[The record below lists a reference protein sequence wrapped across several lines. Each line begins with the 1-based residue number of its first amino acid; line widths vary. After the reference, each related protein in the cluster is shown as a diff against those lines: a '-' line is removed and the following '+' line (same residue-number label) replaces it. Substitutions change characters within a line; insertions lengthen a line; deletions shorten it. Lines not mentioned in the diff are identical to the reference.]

1 MKTPK
6 YQRIL
11 VALDGS
17 DCSELALEHAVAL
30 AQTYHAK
37 LRLLYVIDEVAF
49 NIGQPRTPQGFWQT
63 VRAAGKDI
71 LHSAKEL
78 AAENGIAAQTKLVEI
93 PTMGSLIRHV
103 AEVIVQQGVR
113 DRADL
118 VVIGTHGRR
127 GVSRLM
133 LGSVAEG
140 VLRGSP
146 VPVLLIPGPPRAK
159 DIAGNGL
166 SVCDD
171 RIHRQ

>member
-1 MKTPK
+1 MKTHL

-17 DCSELALEHAVAL
+17 DCSELALRHAVRL
-30 AQTYHAK
+30 AQTYRAK
-37 LRLLYVIDEVAF
+37 LRLLHVIDEVAF
-49 NIGQPRTPQGFWQT
+49 NVGQPDTPQEFWRT

-71 LHSAKEL
+71 LGSAKAR
-78 AAENGIAAQTKLVEI
+78 AAESGIAAQTKLLEI

-103 AEVIVQQGVR
+103 AEVVVQEAVR

-127 GVSRLM
+127 GLSRLI

-146 VPVLLIPGPPRAK
+146 VPVLLIPGQAAQ
-159 DIAGNGL
+159 DI
-166 SVCDD
+166 
-171 RIHRQ
+171 